1 MSNTQNFLDQ
11 IMDFT
16 DLPGVGGEELVVY
29 KPLELT
35 DVESN
40 PQDRTIDLNEDY
52 AKVRKTLDHQ
62 QQMLFDA
69 AKVMLETAKNADS
82 PRHME
87 VFATLMGQ
95 MTTTSKEILKL
106 HKEMKDITSE
116 NVSTQNPGDN
126 SGVNIQNA
134 QVFVGGPTEL
144 MDKLGDAFE
153 TKNLNVVDEQ

>member
-1 MSNTQNFLDQ
+1 MSTTNFLDE
-11 IMDFT
+11 ILDYT

-40 PQDRTIDLNEDY
+40 PNDRTLDLNADY
-52 AKVRKTLDHQ
+52 AKVRRTLDHQ

-95 MTTTSKEILKL
+95 MTTTSTQILKL

-116 NVSTQNPGDN
+116 SISTKNPGDDAQ
-126 SGVNIQNA
+126 VNIQNA

-144 MDKLGDAFE
+144 MDKIGDAFE
-153 TKNLNVVDEQ
+153 TKNLNVVGEQ